1 MFIQN
6 SYYIIE
12 SWEDLTMG
20 SKPSKGLNM
29 AKSAFEKRK
38 KARQKR
44 QEEGNVQA
52 PETLID
58 TVADAAAE
66 TVELQNT
73 LKEQNDA
80 NVLSAITSALF
91 QTVMS
96 NPLGNLMLQM
106 QRAREI
112 KKSQNAN
119 RAIAD
124 KASDVT
130 VSGAVGTALWFT
142 KKVSRVFNPVLWII
156 NTIAALFGLGKKLLL
171 MGEFTTNGV
180 KYFGIGIK
188 EQYSSVFITIVSIY
202 LYLIVWRAFKTIVR
216 LVKKVF
222 VVI

>member
-1 MFIQN
+1 
-6 SYYIIE
+6 
-12 SWEDLTMG
+12 MG
-20 SKPSKGLNM
+20 NKPSKGLNI
-29 AKSAFEKRK
+29 AKTAFEQRK

-44 QEEGNVQA
+44 QEEGKVQA

-66 TVELQNT
+66 TVEFQNT

-80 NVLSAITSALF
+80 NVLSAITSAFF

-106 QRAREI
+106 QRARAI
-112 KKSQNAN
+112 KKAQNAN

-124 KASDVT
+124 KASDAT
-130 VSGAVGTALWFT
+130 VSGVVGTALWIT
-142 KKVSRVFNPVLWII
+142 KKVNRVFNPVLWII
-156 NTIAALFGLGKKLLL
+156 NTIAAFFGLGKKLLM
-171 MGEFTTNGV
+171 MGEFTTNGA

-188 EQYSSVFITIVSIY
+188 EKYSFVFITIVSIY

-216 LVKKVF
+216 FVKKIF

>member
-1 MFIQN
+1 
-6 SYYIIE
+6 
-12 SWEDLTMG
+12 MG

-58 TVADAAAE
+58 SVADAAAE

-73 LKEQNDA
+73 LKEQSDA

-112 KKSQNAN
+112 KKSQNAS

-156 NTIAALFGLGKKLLL
+156 NTIAAFFGLGKKLLL